1 MAFLLLL
8 HEKMRLQRN
17 YNKMTLRSS
26 RLANR
31 KARIANNITKVQKM
45 YSNKMTQLE
54 QSTKMLQNQ
63 FTMGIQNMFG
73 LGTQNQMFNPMNMSG
88 YGITSFVA
96 NRMAAILETCP
107 GIPNKDGG
115 YDSIPGGM
123 DSNTYQQMLQ
133 AYMSN
138 ALQPQYEKDANG
150 KVDTSKLLGYG
161 PDADRLF
168 KKEQY
173 QVFMQAMS
181 MAQQQQSQAQTMC
194 QQMSSNYQMNISV
207 WLEAQKTQIEAEQDA
222 ALAPLEAEQTDID
235 LEQAS
240 LEIQMEDAR
249 TRLDNLKQ
257 ACSQGVKDS
266 APTFGLG

>member
-17 YNKMTLRSS
+17 YNKMVLRSS

-31 KARIANNITKVQKM
+31 KTRIADNITKVQKM

-63 FTMGIQNMFG
+63 FSMGIQNAFG

-96 NRMAAILETCP
+96 NQMASMLSQTPSEVK
-107 GIPNKDGG
+107 GSDGNMRAFNG
-115 YDSIPGGM
+115 DMNSKV
-123 DSNTYQQMLQ
+123 YQDMMNE
-133 AYMSN
+133 YMSGTLK
-138 ALQPQYEKDANG
+138 ARYEEVDG
-150 KVDTSKLLGYG
+150 KVDTNKITGYG
-161 PDADRLF
+161 NGNFTED
-168 KKEQY
+168 QY
-173 QVFMQAMS
+173 NAFMYAMNA
-181 MAQQQQSQAQTMC
+181 AQQQQSQAQMMC
-194 QQMSSNYQMNISV
+194 QQMSSNYQMNVSV

-235 LEQAS
+235 LEQAG
-240 LEIQMEDAR
+240 LETQMADAKA
-249 TRLDNLKQ
+249 RLETLKQ
-257 ACSQGVKDS
+257 ACSEGIKES

>member
-31 KARIANNITKVQKM
+31 KTRIADNITKVQKM

-63 FTMGIQNMFG
+63 FTMGIQNAFG

-96 NRMAAILETCP
+96 NQMASMLSQCK

-115 YDSIPGGM
+115 YDEIKGGM
-123 DSNTYQQMLQ
+123 DKDVYQYMMQE
-133 AYMSN
+133 YMSGN
-138 ALQPQYEKDANG
+138 LKAQYEKDDNG
-150 KVDTSKLLGYG
+150 NVDTSKLIGYG
-161 PDADRLF
+161 SKGDISE
-168 KKEQY
+168 EQY
-173 QVFMQAMS
+173 KVFMQAMS
-181 MAQQQQSQAQTMC
+181 MAQQQQSQAQMMC

-235 LEQAS
+235 LEQAG
-240 LEIQMEDAR
+240 LETQMADAKA
-249 TRLDNLKQ
+249 RLDSLKQ
-257 ACSQGVKDS
+257 ACSEGIKES